1 MRHDCD
7 CNCDNDNGGIFDHI
21 YTGDEIIP
29 WALDYPIRRG
39 YQNYPPVK
47 EEKSVGTYQ
56 RRNWNMSWHAFF
68 SKAFRIA
75 RVVPLVGVLAL
86 IIGVII
92 RSIF

>member
-1 MRHDCD
+1 MAHNCDCD
-7 CNCDNDNGGIFDHI
+7 HDNGIIDHI

-47 EEKSVGTYQ
+47 EEKSVGSYQ
-56 RRNWNMSWHAFF
+56 RKSWNMGLHAFL
-68 SKAFRIA
+68 SKAFLIA
-75 RVVPLVGVLAL
+75 RIIPLVGVLAL